1 METVTNSFVLDHFF
15 CKKLLQE
22 IAYNLSGSISD
33 LPRYQKLCSEQN
45 LTYNSSNLA
54 AIQDIYKLLCSTH
67 QNEYFFKNTLFN
79 YFFNESVLSDDL
91 NLSPTIL
98 NEFHVASSIPD
109 LIIIKPNETSE
120 ILEIKSQCDS
130 LERLQSQLPDYYKVF
145 RKVSLVTGEKLY
157 TKAIAMTKK
166 SNLGL
171 YLINKKGEVIQEKEA
186 KLCNDRLELSE
197 CFKFLRQKEY
207 LNVLKKYFN
216 YSYSTFNPSFK
227 NYQECK
233 SLFCSLDKITAS
245 LEIEE
250 ALSMRTNNNL
260 QYLSKVP
267 FELRSLFYFSNL
279 TKIEKS
285 RIIDFFNRI

>member
-1 METVTNSFVLDHFF
+1 MGTVTNSFVLDHFF

-22 IAYNLSGSISD
+22 IAYNLSGSISN

-45 LTYNSSNLA
+45 LTYDSSNLA
-54 AIQDIYKLLCSTH
+54 AIQYIYKLLYTTH

-79 YFFNESVLSDDL
+79 YFFNDSVLSDDL
-91 NLSPTIL
+91 NLCPTIL

-109 LIIIKPNETSE
+109 LIVIKPNNTSE

-186 KLCNDRLELSE
+186 KLCNDGLEPSE

-216 YSYSTFNPSFK
+216 YSYSTFNPILH
-227 NYQECK
+227 YQECK
-233 SLFCSLDKITAS
+233 SLFCSLDKIIVS

-285 RIIDFFNRI
+285 RIIDFFYRI

>member
-1 METVTNSFVLDHFF
+1 MKTDTNSFVLDHFF

-45 LTYNSSNLA
+45 LTYDSSNLA
-54 AIQDIYKLLCSTH
+54 AIQDIYKLLYTTH

-79 YFFNESVLSDDL
+79 YFFNDSVLSGDL
-91 NLSPTIL
+91 NLCPTIL

-109 LIIIKPNETSE
+109 LIVIKPNNTSE

-186 KLCNDRLELSE
+186 KLCN
-197 CFKFLRQKEY
+197 
-207 LNVLKKYFN
+207 
-216 YSYSTFNPSFK
+216 
-227 NYQECK
+227 ECK

-245 LEIEE
+245 LGIEE

>member
-54 AIQDIYKLLCSTH
+54 AIQYIYKLLYTTH

-79 YFFNESVLSDDL
+79 YFFNDSVLSDDL
-91 NLSPTIL
+91 NLCPTIL

-109 LIIIKPNETSE
+109 LIVIKPNNTSE

-207 LNVLKKYFN
+207 LNYF
-216 YSYSTFNPSFK
+216 
-227 NYQECK
+227 
-233 SLFCSLDKITAS
+233 
-245 LEIEE
+245 
-250 ALSMRTNNNL
+250 
-260 QYLSKVP
+260 
-267 FELRSLFYFSNL
+267 
-279 TKIEKS
+279 
-285 RIIDFFNRI
+285 

>member
-1 METVTNSFVLDHFF
+1 M
-15 CKKLLQE
+15 
-22 IAYNLSGSISD
+22 
-33 LPRYQKLCSEQN
+33 
-45 LTYNSSNLA
+45 
-54 AIQDIYKLLCSTH
+54 
-67 QNEYFFKNTLFN
+67 
-79 YFFNESVLSDDL
+79 
-91 NLSPTIL
+91 
-98 NEFHVASSIPD
+98 
-109 LIIIKPNETSE
+109 
-120 ILEIKSQCDS
+120 EIKSQCDS

-186 KLCNDRLELSE
+186 KLCNDKLEPSE

-216 YSYSTFNPSFK
+216 YSYSTFNPILH
-227 NYQECK
+227 YQECK
-233 SLFCSLDKITAS
+233 SLFCSLDKIIVS

>member
-1 METVTNSFVLDHFF
+1 MKTVTNSFVLDHFF

-109 LIIIKPNETSE
+109 LIVIKPNNTSE

-207 LNVLKKYFN
+207 LNVLK
-216 YSYSTFNPSFK
+216 
-227 NYQECK
+227 
-233 SLFCSLDKITAS
+233 IGRAH
-245 LEIEE
+245 
-250 ALSMRTNNNL
+250 
-260 QYLSKVP
+260 V
-267 FELRSLFYFSNL
+267 
-279 TKIEKS
+279 
-285 RIIDFFNRI
+285 

>member
-45 LTYNSSNLA
+45 LTYKSSNLA
-54 AIQDIYKLLCSTH
+54 AIQYIYKLLSSTH

-79 YFFNESVLSDDL
+79 YFSNGSVLSDDL
-91 NLSPTIL
+91 NLCPTIL

-109 LIIIKPNETSE
+109 LIVIKPNNTSE

-130 LERLQSQLPDYYKVF
+130 LERLQSQLSDYYKVF

-157 TKAIAMTKK
+157 KKAIAMTKK

-186 KLCNDRLELSE
+186 RLCNDGIETSE

-216 YSYSTFNPSFK
+216 YSFSSFNP

-233 SLFCSLDKITAS
+233 KLFCSLDKITAS
-245 LEIEE
+245 LEIEK

-260 QYLSKVP
+260 KYLLKVP
-267 FELRSLFYFSNL
+267 LELRSLFYFSNL
-279 TKIEKS
+279 TKIEKY

>member
-1 METVTNSFVLDHFF
+1 MKTDKNTFVLDHFF

-33 LPRYQKLCSEQN
+33 LPRYQNLCKEQD
-45 LTYNSSNLA
+45 LTFNSSNLI
-54 AIQDIYKLLCSTH
+54 AIQSAYRLLCTAH

-79 YFFNESVLSDDL
+79 YLLNKSVLSGDL
-91 NLSPTIL
+91 HLCPTIL

-109 LIIIKPNETSE
+109 LIVINPNKTSE

-130 LERLQSQLPDYYKVF
+130 LERLHSQIPDYYKVF

-186 KLCNDRLELSE
+186 KLCNDGLDPSE

-207 LNVLKKYFN
+207 LKVLKNYFN
-216 YSYSTFNPSFK
+216 YSYSTFNP

-233 SLFCSLDKITAS
+233 KLFCSLDKITAS
-245 LEIEE
+245 LEIEK
-250 ALSMRTNNNL
+250 ALLMRTNCNL
-260 QYLSKVP
+260 KYLSKVP
-267 FELRSLFYFSNL
+267 LELSSLFYFSNL

-285 RIIDFFNRI
+285 RIINFFNQA

>member
-157 TKAIAMTKK
+157 TK
-166 SNLGL
+166 L
-171 YLINKKGEVIQEKEA
+171 
-186 KLCNDRLELSE
+186 
-197 CFKFLRQKEY
+197 
-207 LNVLKKYFN
+207 
-216 YSYSTFNPSFK
+216 
-227 NYQECK
+227 
-233 SLFCSLDKITAS
+233 
-245 LEIEE
+245 
-250 ALSMRTNNNL
+250 
-260 QYLSKVP
+260 
-267 FELRSLFYFSNL
+267 
-279 TKIEKS
+279 
-285 RIIDFFNRI
+285 